1 MRQTGWHAGCIS
13 DAMPRV
19 SVNVRARQIVSNLL
33 LGSAVMLL
41 FQLRVIA
48 GQPGPTGSP
57 TGQSVT
63 LGWDPNNDPDVAGY
77 KIYYGTASQTYTN
90 VVVVGNTNNGTI
102 TGLVAGTTYY
112 FAATEYNLTGA
123 ESAFSDEVSYNDAS
137 RQMHFSGRPIIKK
150 AKSLF
155 LADNIWLNIDD
166 KSINMKDNVWARFYY
181 NDFQRTSMEVKVE
194 TDKNAASGKT
204 LQ

>member
-1 MRQTGWHAGCIS
+1 MTFDRDTSEAVFSGSVTAAASNVVIYSSKLVSKNYRDNAVATG
-13 DAMPRV
+13 
-19 SVNVRARQIVSNLL
+19 NVRA
-33 LGSAVMLL
+33 
-41 FQLRVIA
+41 
-48 GQPGPTGSP
+48 
-57 TGQSVT
+57 
-63 LGWDPNNDPDVAGY
+63 
-77 KIYYGTASQTYTN
+77 IYREYGVNITCDRLVYSGGLSKVYAYDN
-90 VVVVGNTNNGTI
+90 VVARKFLPDGNTVNMYCEE
-102 TGLVAGTTYY
+102 LV
-112 FAATEYNLTGA
+112 FNAADNTMDA
-123 ESAFSDEVSYNDAS
+123 VKSSKRVRVVMKDIVAFSDEVSYNDAS